1 MNVAVP
7 SQAGRGRHTTE
18 DINQATRGWFV
29 AKRVAQT
36 KGSYPMTS
44 NEDVAVKAL
53 VSHLFEKSNDYRGIK
68 PVEEI
73 VKAKVRAL
81 ANEIADEIIAGLPG
95 LREVLRSR
103 MAAMIE
109 RVIADDPYVDEHLA
123 DAVAKGLRKLAKVE
137 EL

>member
-1 MNVAVP
+1 
-7 SQAGRGRHTTE
+7 
-18 DINQATRGWFV
+18 
-29 AKRVAQT
+29 
-36 KGSYPMTS
+36 MTS